1 MGVDY
6 DNKFLMEQDLLLQ
19 QDLLERLNALRV
31 DGKSE
36 DEVMEE
42 GMEIWLD
49 NLIDTWS
56 SPNARKIKGLVP
68 VRYEDFVETD
78 RFQALV
84 ERLPII
90 KRAYIVE
97 MMGLKLMMVYLV
109 DDDFR

>member
-6 DNKFLMEQDLLLQ
+6 NDDF
-19 QDLLERLNALRV
+19 LLEENLLKRLNALRV
-31 DGKSE
+31 TDSRDE
-36 DEVMEE
+36 DVVLEE
-42 GMEIWLD
+42 CMEIWLD

-68 VRYEDFVETD
+68 TRFEDFVETA

-90 KRAYIVE
+90 KSAYIVE